1 MKGLKFLLLSVA
13 ICLTNEVK
21 AQFYDSADDIYYYVE
36 ECYEHEET
44 VIRPTPYIG
53 PQNYKTGK
61 TLKKI
66 PEKNHERVLIF
77 NFDGKTAAELSD
89 YSNGTYVHYVKSD
102 LQKSPTYY
110 EDKVENTDYKWEYV
124 SSSYAGTIYKKPGSE
139 FTYTFSSDRN
149 TLTEVRYWNCYD
161 GPVKCWSTFRRVDK
175 NYFKV
180 GRSRT
185 PSGTMH
191 E

>member
-1 MKGLKFLLLSVA
+1 MNV
-13 ICLTNEVK
+13 NESSGNNDK
-21 AQFYDSADDIYYYVE
+21 KRYD
-36 ECYEHEET
+36 
-44 VIRPTPYIG
+44 
-53 PQNYKTGK
+53 
-61 TLKKI
+61 
-66 PEKNHERVLIF
+66 KN
-77 NFDGKTAAELSD
+77 N
-89 YSNGTYVHYVKSD
+89 
-102 LQKSPTYY
+102 
-110 EDKVENTDYKWEYV
+110 
-124 SSSYAGTIYKKPGSE
+124 SSYAGTIYKKPGSE